1 VRGEGFTVHGL
12 RFAVVLVLVVVL
24 PTSPRRLKLR
34 EAMSGRLS
42 SIWVTGGWELVGQAL
57 AVRRDT
63 DGTYGTHGTY
73 GSRRFARTRDR
84 VLNVPIED
92 EYDDAGLRTVNLLH
106 CFCYLLAVF
115 RVFHRPTQVGD
126 FLSQRIA

>member
-1 VRGEGFTVHGL
+1 VTDSGLIVPGLSPRCGEGGRVHSPGGYVGQ
-12 RFAVVLVLVVVL
+12 AVLDLGD
-24 PTSPRRLKLR
+24 RR
-34 EAMSGRLS
+34 
-42 SIWVTGGWELVGQAL
+42 WELVGQAL

-73 GSRRFARTRDR
+73 GSRRFARTRDC

-115 RVFHRPTQVGD
+115 RVFHGPTQVGD
-126 FLSQRIA
+126 LLSQRIA